1 MLGKKKLIEL
11 CIKQKCLLIQLDL
24 ARNGLTFSFREA
36 VMCVLVKGFQ
46 HFRTGA
52 NVICRFPYLLFRYA
66 LNGTRPVLSDKNGTS
81 SAAIS
86 TILPVLFFF
95 GNSLLDNLH
104 LIPF

>member
-1 MLGKKKLIEL
+1 MY
-11 CIKQKCLLIQLDL
+11 
-24 ARNGLTFSFREA
+24 
-36 VMCVLVKGFQ
+36 VLVKGFQ

-86 TILPVLFFF
+86 TILPVKSFFLAILF
-95 GNSLLDNLH
+95 
-104 LIPF
+104 LITCI